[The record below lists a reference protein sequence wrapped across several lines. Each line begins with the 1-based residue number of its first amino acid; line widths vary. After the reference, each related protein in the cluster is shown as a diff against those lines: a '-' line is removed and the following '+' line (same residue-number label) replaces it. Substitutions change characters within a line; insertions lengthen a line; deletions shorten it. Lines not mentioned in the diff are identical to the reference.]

1 MRTRVRWI
9 HAAASMRQRGPF
21 AGHTKA
27 RPGLSLSRLAT
38 CSLPFNSKLKL
49 ETSIASPT
57 RTTIRQGLTLRQLPI
72 KPIAS

>member
-1 MRTRVRWI
+1 
-9 HAAASMRQRGPF
+9 MRQRGPF

-49 ETSIASPT
+49 ETSIAAAYT
-57 RTTIRQGLTLRQLPI
+57 YEAKNQWVRTG
-72 KPIAS
+72 KG